1 MSITSPLHQA
11 WALPLEVLDQ
21 LRAIHQ
27 RHASGGAADLEAIEA
42 SLGRPLANEPLS
54 YSVMPG
60 GVALLT
66 VAGVMAPKMNMLMQ
80 VSGGVSTQQLTG
92 MLDRIAA
99 DATAR
104 SALIVWDSPGGS
116 VLGVPAAR
124 DAMRRLAAAKP
135 TASLVQGTM
144 ASAAYWVGSA
154 ARAVYVEGA
163 TDVLG
168 SLGIV
173 QRLSWDAAS
182 PTSMDLVRG
191 RYKRLSVNGAPPS
204 AEVIAHR
211 EAQLDYLYTLMIDDV
226 ATHRGATVE
235 QVLAE
240 MADGRTFI
248 GRQAIA
254 AGLADGEAS
263 VAELAERL
271 AKQPETIRR
280 RGGARSPTASP
291 LPPAGQPDPAP
302 ARAPAQAALPAL
314 PVRAA
319 AESPAE
325 RAERLASEAQA
336 LGLTFIEAARRD
348 AARTAAAA
356 KGEGELEAWFAS
368 DYAARHGITFAEAC
382 KALAIRS

>member
-1 MSITSPLHQA
+1 MSINSLFHQA
-11 WALPLEVLDQ
+11 WALPPQVLDQ
-21 LRAIHQ
+21 LHAIHQ

-42 SLGRPLANEPLS
+42 SLGRPLANEPLA

-92 MLDRIAA
+92 MLDRMAA
-99 DATAR
+99 DASAR

-154 ARAVYVEGA
+154 ARAVYVEGG
-163 TDVLG
+163 TDMVG
-168 SLGIV
+168 SLGVV
-173 QRLSWDAAS
+173 QRLSWDPAS
-182 PTSMDLVRG
+182 PTAMDLVRG
-191 RYKRLSVNGAPPS
+191 KYKRLSVNGAPPS
-204 AEVIAHR
+204 ADVIAER
-211 EAQLDYLYTLMIDDV
+211 EAQLDYLYSMLVDDV
-226 ATHRGATVE
+226 ATHRGATVA

-280 RGGARSPTASP
+280 RSGSRSPTASA
-291 LPPAGQPDPAP
+291 LPPASPPAP
-302 ARAPAQAALPAL
+302 ASAPAQAAMPSL

-319 AESPAE
+319 AESPVE
-325 RAERLASEAQA
+325 RAERLAGEAQA

-356 KGEGELEAWFAS
+356 RGEAHLEAWFAS
-368 DYAARHGITFAEAC
+368 DYAERHGITFAEAC
-382 KALAIRS
+382 RTLGIRR